1 MKINKKNL
9 FHWIFLASYAIQA
22 TVGILIRKITN
33 KTSIVLYGHKL
44 NGNLLAIYKACPEA
58 IFLSMDRRY
67 CQELKRQGIRCQWA
81 CSFGAAR
88 LLASAIAII
97 SDHGLHSLE
106 LLLPAYRKQGLK
118 CFDVWHGIPFK
129 GFDSQDFRLQ
139 QQYDETWVASELH
152 RNLYIQRYGFTPQ
165 QTVITGYA
173 RTDALI
179 HPRQSNAEIRA
190 HLELPAQG
198 KLILF
203 APTWAQDNR
212 ERTLFP
218 FAYEAEEFLGALSA
232 MAQKHQANVLL
243 RTHLNSSKIE
253 RDFPGIISLP
263 SSQWPDTES
272 ILQISDMLI
281 CDWSSIAFDYLLLD
295 RPTFFL
301 DVPAP
306 FQKGFSLGPD
316 YRFGPVIGC
325 LPQLLGSLENTL
337 QAEDGYWQEHADK
350 HQRIRA
356 TIYGTWADGHATKRC
371 LERLRSNTAL
381 IDGSFR

>member
-1 MKINKKNL
+1 MKINKRSPS
-9 FHWIFLASYAIQA
+9 HWLQLLAFAKQA
-22 TVGILIRKITN
+22 LAGLLLRKFN
-33 KTSIVLYGHKL
+33 RQSAVVLYGHKL

-67 CQELKRQGIRCQWA
+67 CQELKHQGIRCQWA

-88 LLASAIAII
+88 LLASATAII

-106 LLLPAYRKQGLK
+106 LLLPTYRKQGLK

-129 GFDSQDFRLQ
+129 GFDTQDFRLQ

-152 RNLYIQRYGFTPQ
+152 RDLYIQRFGFTPQ

-179 HPRQSNAEIRA
+179 QPRQSDAEIRTQ
-190 HLELPAQG
+190 LKLPAQG

-212 ERTLFP
+212 DRTLFP
-218 FAYEAEEFLGALSA
+218 FAHQAEEFLGALSA
-232 MAQKHQANVLL
+232 MAQKHQACVLL
-243 RTHLNSSKIE
+243 RTHLNSSTIE

-272 ILQISDMLI
+272 ILQVSDLLI

-306 FQKGFSLGPD
+306 FQKGFSLGPE
-316 YRFGPVIGC
+316 YRFGPVIGS
-325 LPQLLGSLENTL
+325 LPQLLGSLESILMT
-337 QAEDGYWQEHADK
+337 EDGYWQEHADK
-350 HQRIRA
+350 HQRIRSA
-356 TIYGTWADGHATKRC
+356 IYGTWADGHATWRC
-371 LERLRSNTAL
+371 LERLRSYTAL
-381 IDGSFR
+381 TDGSFR